1 MLLLLLVAVSFV
13 VTGCETVQPA
23 RRPSL
28 GVRTFQPTTAGA
40 SPGAVAARPPGPR
53 QPVMQITAPPSPWKT
68 EAERWYGTPYRFGG
82 NDANGFDCS
91 GFAAVLYNRVAGMNL
106 PRTSL
111 QQFQLGRGVSQDDL
125 RPGDLVFFR
134 SPNSSAVTHVGVY
147 VGGSYFTH
155 ASTSRGV
162 TFNSIK
168 ESYYRHNFHGAR
180 RVVGAQAAN
189 PVATSVAAVSA
200 PPIPRPAVLP
210 VASVRPTA
218 VTPPPASV
226 PSGPRPA
233 VMQITAP
240 DSPWKAE
247 AERLYGTPYSEGG
260 NGANGFDCPGFAAAL
275 YNRVAGVSLPRT
287 SAQQLHVGRDVP
299 QDDMRPGDLVFFRSP
314 DSGSITQ
321 MGVYLGGSYFTHAS
335 TSRGVTFSSIRESF
349 YRRNFH
355 GARRVVGG

>member
-1 MLLLLLVAVSFV
+1 M
-13 VTGCETVQPA
+13 
-23 RRPSL
+23 R
-28 GVRTFQPTTAGA
+28 PTTQDVVATR
-40 SPGAVAARPPGPR
+40 PTTQTAVAMRPPGPR
-53 QPVMQITAPPSPWKT
+53 QPMMQITAPDSPWKA
-68 EAERWYGTPYRFGG
+68 EAERWYGTPYSYGG

-91 GFAAVLYNRVAGMNL
+91 GFAAVLYSRVAGMNL
-106 PRTSL
+106 PRTSE
-111 QQFQLGRGVSQDDL
+111 QQFHVGRDVSQDDL

-134 SPNSSAVTHVGVY
+134 SPNSSAVTHVGIY

-180 RVVGAQAAN
+180 RVVGV
-189 PVATSVAAVSA
+189 PVASSVESAVTPVSA
-200 PPIPRPAVLP
+200 PPSPRQPVMP
-210 VASVRPTA
+210 VASVSQPS
-218 VTPPPASV
+218 VTPVAVSV

-247 AERLYGTPYSEGG
+247 AERLYGAPYSDGG
-260 NGANGFDCPGFAAAL
+260 NGANGCFDCPGFAAAL

-287 SAQQLHVGRDVP
+287 SEQQLQVGRDVA

-314 DSGSITQ
+314 DNSSITQ
-321 MGVYLGGSYFTHAS
+321 VGVYIGGSYFTHAS
-335 TSRGVTFSSIRESF
+335 AARGVTFSSIRESF

-355 GARRVVGG
+355 GARRVVGS

>member
-1 MLLLLLVAVSFV
+1 MRPATQNTVTMRPMPQSVVAERPTPQSSVAV
-13 VTGCETVQPA
+13 
-23 RRPSL
+23 
-28 GVRTFQPTTAGA
+28 
-40 SPGAVAARPPGPR
+40 RPPGPR
-53 QPVMQITAPPSPWKT
+53 QPVIQITAPESPWKA
-68 EAERWYGTPYRFGG
+68 EAERWYGTPYSYGG
-82 NDANGFDCS
+82 TDANGFDCS
-91 GFAAVLYNRVAGMNL
+91 GFASVLYSRVAGMNL
-106 PRTSL
+106 PRTSE
-111 QQFQLGRGVSQDDL
+111 QQSQVGRGVSQDDL

-180 RVVGAQAAN
+180 RVIGTHAASA
-189 PVATSVAAVSA
+189 VETSVAAVSA
-200 PPIPRPAVLP
+200 PPIPYPAVPP
-210 VASVRPTA
+210 VARVSQPS
-218 VTPPPASV
+218 VTPVAVSV

-287 SAQQLHVGRDVP
+287 SEQQLHVGRDIP

-314 DSGSITQ
+314 GSGSIAQ
-321 MGVYLGGSYFTHAS
+321 MGVYIGGSYFTHAS
-335 TSRGVTFSSIRESF
+335 TARGVTFSSIRESF
-349 YRRNFH
+349 YRKNFH